1 MGNKLKKPS
10 ALDNAV
16 KIKCCYCEINE
27 TCIRRNR
34 KEDYEEK
41 GMMSYCQVTPNRP
54 QSFKKKK
61 KKSVK

>member
-1 MGNKLKKPS
+1 MGSKLRKKS

-16 KIKCCYCEINE
+16 KIKCCYCDIKE
-27 TCIRRNR
+27 TCIKRSN

-41 GMMSYCQVTPNRP
+41 GIMSYCTLTPNRP

-61 KKSVK
+61 KIK